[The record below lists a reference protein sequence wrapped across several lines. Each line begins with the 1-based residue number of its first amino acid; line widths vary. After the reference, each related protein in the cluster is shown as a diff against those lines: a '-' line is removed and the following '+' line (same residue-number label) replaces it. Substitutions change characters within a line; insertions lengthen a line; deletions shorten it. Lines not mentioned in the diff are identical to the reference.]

1 MTQKRWGKDRSR
13 VAKDI
18 LDGKLAPSVGGV
30 GGPHRVSEVTPPQ
43 LEVFWKGVFEA
54 ESEGDSRPVVPV
66 REPDGPMRPNGP

>member
-1 MTQKRWGKDRSR
+1 MGKGPKSSCE
-13 VAKDI
+13 DI
-18 LDGKLAPSVGGV
+18 LDGKLAPSAGGV
-30 GGPHRVSEVTPPQ
+30 GGPDRVSEVTPAQ